1 MAGIPK
7 VKITFDADLDEL
19 KKGTKQAEAEVDG
32 FSSKVSKFGKAA
44 AAAFAV
50 AAAAAATYAVK
61 LGVDGVKAAIEDEAA
76 QAKLAQTLTAVT
88 GATNAQIKAVEDNI
102 LKMSLATG
110 VSDDQLRPA
119 LSRLARST
127 GDTEKSQKLLATA
140 LDISAATGKPLEAV
154 SNALGKAY
162 DGNTAALGKL
172 GLGLTAAE
180 LKTSSF
186 ADINDKLT
194 QMFGGAAANAADT
207 YQGKINRL
215 KVAFEES
222 KETIGNALLPILGK
236 LMDFVNTTVVP
247 LFTKFGEALGD
258 PNSGINFYISTLF
271 SIIKS
276 VGMPIFNAFK
286 STFDAVKK
294 AVMDNIDSFKDFGIL
309 IRDTIAP
316 IVGNV
321 LGGAFTFIG
330 KVAAAVVDIIGGVI
344 GVITTMVNAAVSGIN
359 AIIKAYNAIPIL
371 PNIPLIPTTPMT
383 APTVKG
389 SSLTSSLPSGGYS
402 ASTGSVSSPNA
413 TGGGGGSSTAAIS
426 SATNPTGLLYKY
438 GATATTDEALRSGIL
453 PTPGVVN
460 NITVNGAIDA
470 ESTARQIVD
479 VLNQSTYRGTGGSSR
494 LIALG

>member
-215 KVAFEES
+215 KVAFDES

-236 LMDFVNTTVVP
+236 MMDFVNTSVVP
-247 LFTKFGEALGD
+247 LFTKFGDALGD
-258 PNSGINFYISTLF
+258 PNSGVNYYISTLF
-271 SIIKS
+271 SIVKS
-276 VGMPIFNAFK
+276 VGMPIINAFK
-286 STFDAVKK
+286 STFDSVKK
-294 AVMDNIDSFKDFGIL
+294 AVEDNIGSFKDFGAL
-309 IRDTIAP
+309 IKDTIAP

-330 KVAAAVVDIIGGVI
+330 RVAATTIDIIGKVI
-344 GVITTMVNAAVSGIN
+344 GAITATINAAISGIN
-359 AIIKAYNAIPIL
+359 FLIRAYNSVSFLPDIPQ
-371 PNIPLIPTTPMT
+371 IPTATLST
-383 APTVKG
+383 PTVSG
-389 SSLTSSLPSGGYS
+389 ASLAASLPSGGFS
-402 ASTGSVSSPNA
+402 GSTGSVSSPNA
-413 TGGGGGSSTAAIS
+413 KGGGATSAIS

-438 GATATTDEALRSGIL
+438 GATASTEEALRSGIL

-479 VLNQSTYRGTGGSSR
+479 VLNQSTYRGTLGSSR
-494 LIALG
+494 FVAMQ

>member
-32 FSSKVSKFGKAA
+32 FSSKVTKFGKAA

-76 QAKLAQTLTAVT
+76 QAKLAQTLTNVT

-110 VSDDQLRPA
+110 VADDALRPA
-119 LSRLARST
+119 MSRLARST
-127 GDTEKSQKLLATA
+127 GDTEKSQALLSQA

-154 SNALGKAY
+154 ANALGKAY
-162 DGNTAALGKL
+162 EGNTTALGKL
-172 GLGLTAAE
+172 GLGLSAAE

-215 KVAFEES
+215 KVAFDES

-276 VGMPIFNAFK
+276 IGLPIFNAFK
-286 STFDAVKK
+286 TTFDAVKK
-294 AVMDNIDSFKDFGIL
+294 AVTDNIGSFKDFGIL

-316 IVGNV
+316 IIGNV

-359 AIIKAYNAIPIL
+359 AIIKAYNAIPVL

-389 SSLTSSLPSGGYS
+389 SSLTSSLPSGGYTPS
-402 ASTGSVSSPNA
+402 AGSISSPNA
-413 TGGGGGSSTAAIS
+413 TGGSS
-426 SATNPTGLLYKY
+426 SATAAVSTANPTGLLYKY

-479 VLNQSTYRGTGGSSR
+479 VLNQSTYRGTLGSSR
-494 LIALG
+494 FAVLD